1 MATYLR
7 VVAIAV
13 AIFGALAGAFFARL
27 VFADA
32 EYDLK
37 RQARERNLGN
47 VLFETEF
54 RVAEARHLF
63 LVYSATAGFLVA
75 IVGGSTLWGLA
86 ALHARLDRGR

>member
-7 VVAIAV
+7 VVAVAV
-13 AIFGALAGAFFARL
+13 AVFGALAGAGFARL
-27 VFADA
+27 AFGDADF
-32 EYDLK
+32 DLK
-37 RQARERNLGN
+37 RRARERNLGN

-63 LVYSATAGFLVA
+63 LVYSSTAGFLVA
-75 IVGGSTLWGLA
+75 IVGGSTLWGLG